1 MKHVKYI
8 MDASAIVAVACNEPF
23 IPDLP
28 MMFTDSII
36 TTLNLA
42 EALSAIIKKTNT
54 DPDIIW
60 DSLSNYVQNHYPL
73 DDILTY
79 EVVKMLPYA
88 KQYGLSFGDRY
99 CMALA
104 CVLHLPIYTADR
116 IWKKLEEPL
125 GLVINL
131 IR

>member
-1 MKHVKYI
+1 
-8 MDASAIVAVACNEPF
+8 MDASAVVAVACDEPHF
-23 IPDLP
+23 PELP
-28 MMFTDSII
+28 MMFTDSVI

-42 EALSAIIKKTNT
+42 EALSAIIKKTNS

-60 DSLSNYVQNHYPL
+60 DSLSNYVQNHYPM
-73 DDILTY
+73 DDTLTY
-79 EVVKMLPYA
+79 EVVKMFPYA

-99 CMALA
+99 CLALA
-104 CVLHLPIYTADR
+104 KVLKLPIYTADR
-116 IWKKLEEPL
+116 IWKNLEEPL